1 MDCEEAVYSNDY
13 YDFIM
18 EYTMP
23 GFGTPVSSCVQK
35 IDASYDVAYL
45 PRAGSLSL
53 NIQNYNYTSIPKC
66 YTLMDESALEASGI
80 LRIQN
85 QPTLSLKGQG
95 VLIGFLDTGIDYLNP
110 VFRNSDGST
119 RITAIWDQTDRS
131 GIPPEGF
138 LYGTEYM
145 DTSINEALQAGNPR
159 DVVPVTDP
167 EGHGTFMASVAAG
180 SQIREEEFI
189 GAAPY
194 ARIAMVKLKPAKQY
208 LREFYFIPEDAEAYQ
223 ENDIMAGLAYLDQ
236 LAKRVRMPLVICFG
250 LGSNMGSHTGVSHL
264 STMLNNITLRSGRV
278 AVTAVGN
285 EGNERHHYFGQM
297 ENGQEYQNV
306 EISVG
311 EGVEGFSAELW
322 ARAPQRFVIEIISPT
337 GERMPSDYILSGGRE
352 FRFLFEDTR
361 VTVDYRI
368 TGILNGA
375 QVIYMRFEHPSQGL
389 WNIRVFPEVELA
401 SIFNMWLPVE
411 ELSTGEVF
419 FVRSNPDTTITVP
432 STAIVPIAVGAY
444 DVRDNSIYLRS
455 GRGFTSN
462 GWIKPD
468 LVAPGVGVFGA
479 GLNNQFTTRD
489 GTSVAAAITAGAVAL
504 MLEWGI
510 VRGNYTAITS
520 IEIKNVLIRGAARD
534 SKRTYPDQSFGW
546 GRLDLYQAFEDFR
559 IR

>member
-23 GFGTPVSSCVQK
+23 NFGAPISPCMQK
-35 IDASYDVAYL
+35 IDASFDIAYL
-45 PRAGSLSL
+45 LRAGNFSL

>member
-13 YDFIM
+13 YDFIV

-23 GFGTPVSSCVQK
+23 ESGNVVSSCIQK
-35 IDASYDVAYL
+35 IDASYEIAYL
-45 PRAGSLSL
+45 PREGNLSL

-66 YTLMDESALEASGI
+66 YTLMDESALEESGI

-95 VLIGFLDTGIDYLNP
+95 VLIGFLDTGIDYENP

-119 RITAIWDQTDRS
+119 RIMAVWDQTDRS
-131 GIPPEGF
+131 GTPPEGF
-138 LYGTEYM
+138 LYGTEYL
-145 DTSINEALQAGNPR
+145 DTQINDALQTENPR
-159 DVVPVTDP
+159 EIVPVTDP
-167 EGHGTFMASVAAG
+167 EGHGTFLASVAAG

-194 ARIAMVKLKPAKQY
+194 ARIAMVKLKQAKQY
-208 LREFYFIPEDAEAYQ
+208 LRDFFFIPEDAKAFQ
-223 ENDIMAGLAYLDQ
+223 ENDLMAGLAYLDQ
-236 LAKRVRMPLVICFG
+236 LAKSRHVPLVICFG

-264 STMLNNITLRSGRV
+264 STMLNNIALRSGRV

-297 ENGQEYQNV
+297 EEGQQYQNV

-311 EGVEGFSAELW
+311 EGVEGFSTELW
-322 ARAPQRFVIEIISPT
+322 ARAPQRFVVEIISPT
-337 GERMPSDYILSGGRE
+337 GERMPSEYILSGGRE
-352 FRFLFEDTR
+352 YRFLFEDTR

-375 QVIYMRFEHPSQGL
+375 QVIYMRFEQPSQGL
-389 WNIRVFPEVELA
+389 WNIRVFPEGEFA
-401 SIFNMWLPVE
+401 SIFNMWLPSD

-419 FVRSNPDTTITVP
+419 FIRSNPDTTITVP
-432 STAIVPIAVGAY
+432 STAIAPIAVGAY

-455 GRGFTSN
+455 GRGFTTN

-468 LVAPGVGVFGA
+468 IVAPGVGVFGA
-479 GLNNQFTTRD
+479 GGNNQFTTKD
-489 GTSVAAAITAGAVAL
+489 GTSVAAAITAGATAL

-510 VRGNYTAITS
+510 VRGNYTAITN
-520 IEIKNVLIRGAARD
+520 IEIKNVLIRGATRD
-534 SKRTYPDQSFGW
+534 DKRTYPDQAFGW
-546 GRLDLYQAFEDFR
+546 GRLNLYQAFEDFR

>member
-23 GFGTPVSSCVQK
+23 NFGAPISECMQK
-35 IDASYDVAYL
+35 IDASYDIAYL
-45 PRAGSLSL
+45 PREGSLSL

-95 VLIGFLDTGIDYLNP
+95 VLIGFLDTGIDYVNP

-119 RITAIWDQTDRS
+119 RITAIWDQTERS

-138 LYGTEYM
+138 LYGTEYL
-145 DTSINEALQAGNPR
+145 DAEINKALQAKNPR

-167 EGHGTFMASVAAG
+167 EGHGTFLASVAAG
-180 SQIREEEFI
+180 SQVREEEFI

-208 LREFYFIPEDAEAYQ
+208 LREFFFIPEDAAAYQ

-236 LAKRVRMPLVICFG
+236 LAQRVRMPLVICFG

-285 EGNERHHYFGQM
+285 EGNERHHYFGRM
-297 ENGQEYQNV
+297 EEGQEYQNV
-306 EISVG
+306 EIGVG

-322 ARAPQRFVIEIISPT
+322 ARAPQRFVVEIISPT

-361 VTVDYRI
+361 LTVDYRI

-375 QVIYMRFEHPSQGL
+375 QVIYMRFENPSQGL

-401 SIFNMWLPVE
+401 SIFNIWLPME

-432 STAIVPIAVGAY
+432 STAIVPIGVGAY

-455 GRGFTSN
+455 GRGFTTN

-479 GLNNQFTTRD
+479 GPNNQFTTRD

-534 SKRTYPDQSFGW
+534 SKRTYPDQAFGW

>member
-1 MDCEEAVYSNDY
+1 MECEEAVYSNDY
-13 YDFIM
+13 LDIIM
-18 EYTMP
+18 EYTLRER
-23 GFGTPVSSCVQK
+23 GNLVNKCVQRVSD
-35 IDASYDVAYL
+35 IFDIAYL
-45 PRAGSLSL
+45 PRVENLAL
-53 NIQNYNYTSIPKC
+53 NIQNYEYTSIPKC